1 MRKLRLFILMPI
13 LLASC
18 NTKGG
23 NKYADYE
30 KWVYLSPTG
39 APAIAMSYFS
49 GFENFQTNSDPSNI
63 VAMMKAGKGDLVV
76 LPTNVGIQ
84 AIRQGNLPYK
94 LYATLTHGNV
104 YVASTGN
111 DADGVM
117 DENDYIVSFQKG
129 AVPDKIFHYI
139 YGNSLDNA
147 MHYVSNAQEAA
158 KCLKTGKNLADD
170 KKSVDYV
177 VLAEP
182 ALTSVLETTEN
193 IQEYADLQEL
203 YKVKSGGLGIYQ
215 AALFIKDGLDQPTLM
230 ESVLGNLGFS
240 LEKMNR
246 DPNKV
251 VEYMN
256 LNSNPELTF
265 GVKPEIAKKMFENG
279 NRMNIDCK
287 YFTWK
292 EGEPNENVQGI
303 NIFLSLFGLEGI
315 SEDETI

>member
-1 MRKLRLFILMPI
+1 MPI
-13 LLASC
+13 ILASC
-18 NTKGG
+18 NIKGG
-23 NKYADYE
+23 DKYADYK
-30 KWVYLSPTG
+30 KWVYVSPTG
-39 APAIAMSYFS
+39 APAIAMSCFS
-49 GFENFQTNSDPSNI
+49 GFENFQTNSDPTNI
-63 VAMMKAGKGDLVV
+63 VAMMKSGNADLVV

-94 LYATLTHGNV
+94 LYTTLTHGNI
-104 YVASTGN
+104 YIASTGN
-111 DADGVM
+111 DIDGVM
-117 DENDYIVSFQKG
+117 DEKDYIVSFQKG
-129 AVPDKIFHYI
+129 AVPDKIFHYV
-139 YGNSLDNA
+139 YGDALDNA
-147 MHYVSNAQEAA
+147 LHYVSSAQEAA

-182 ALTSVLETTEN
+182 ALTNVLETTEN
-193 IQEYADLQEL
+193 AKEYADLQEL
-203 YKVKSGGLGIYQ
+203 YRVKSGGLGIYQ
-215 AALFIKDGLDQPTLM
+215 AALFIKDGLDQRTLM
-230 ESVLGNLGFS
+230 EPVLGNLGLS
-240 LEKMNR
+240 LEKMNE

-303 NIFLSLFGLEGI
+303 NLFLSLFGLDGI
-315 SEDETI
+315 SEDETL